1 MLDLFCTSFRRF
13 LLRNKPLSP
22 CYKADYSK
30 RNKDTSHDGIRY
42 WRIHV
47 IILYTIIEINITD
60 LAKNASQMI
69 PNTDSIKQKKEKET
83 SSFMVVLPIAP
94 S

>member
-1 MLDLFCTSFRRF
+1 
-13 LLRNKPLSP
+13 
-22 CYKADYSK
+22 
-30 RNKDTSHDGIRY
+30 
-42 WRIHV
+42 V

-69 PNTDSIKQKKEKET
+69 PNTDSIKQKKEEE
-83 SSFMVVLPIAP
+83 SRSVMVVLPIAP

>member
-1 MLDLFCTSFRRF
+1 
-13 LLRNKPLSP
+13 
-22 CYKADYSK
+22 
-30 RNKDTSHDGIRY
+30 
-42 WRIHV
+42 V

-69 PNTDSIKQKKEKET
+69 PNTDSIKQKKEE
-83 SSFMVVLPIAP
+83 SRSVMVVLPIAP

>member
-1 MLDLFCTSFRRF
+1 
-13 LLRNKPLSP
+13 
-22 CYKADYSK
+22 
-30 RNKDTSHDGIRY
+30 
-42 WRIHV
+42 V

-69 PNTDSIKQKKEKET
+69 PNNDIIKQKKEKE
-83 SSFMVVLPIAP
+83 SSSVIVVLPIAP

>member
-1 MLDLFCTSFRRF
+1 MLDLFCTPFRRF
-13 LLRNKPLSP
+13 LLRSTPLSP
-22 CYKADYSK
+22 CYKTDYSK

-47 IILYTIIEINITD
+47 IILYIIIEIIITD

-69 PNTDSIKQKKEKET
+69 SNNDSIKQKKEEE
-83 SSFMVVLPIAP
+83 SSSVMVVLPIAP